1 MITRALGMEGLE
13 VDLIEA
19 PLEKGD
25 ILLLCSDGLSSYF
38 SNEELQQYLEIPET
52 AEQKARVLLNVALER
67 GGSDNISVALAI
79 CGAEGGGSN
88 D

>member
-1 MITRALGMEGLE
+1 M
-13 VDLIEA
+13 
-19 PLEKGD
+19 
-25 ILLLCSDGLSSYF
+25 
-38 SNEELQQYLEIPET
+38 EIPET